1 MKEKLKPMNVYKVG
15 NKSTTSYNE
24 WIGHIYSNSTME
36 DLKNELE
43 ESNKAYNELCDNIQ
57 YILDNNSIDKHI
69 VEKIK
74 KLIKK

>member
-15 NKSTTSYNE
+15 NKSTKSYNE

-43 ESNKAYNELCDNIQ
+43 ESNLAYNELN
-57 YILDNNSIDKHI
+57 Y
-69 VEKIK
+69 
-74 KLIKK
+74 LI